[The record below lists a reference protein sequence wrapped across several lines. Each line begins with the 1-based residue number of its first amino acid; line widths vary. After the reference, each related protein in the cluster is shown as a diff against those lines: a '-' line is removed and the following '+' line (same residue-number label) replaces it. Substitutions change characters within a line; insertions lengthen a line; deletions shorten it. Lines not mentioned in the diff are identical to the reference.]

1 MRYLL
6 AISIIGV
13 LFSACGVNDPEGK
26 DTSGAV
32 EVASMKNPPQ
42 DAEGSFSK
50 QAPPLTDQQMAQGQ
64 LQEEGSGTALDD
76 HPNLATYD
84 KVDRQLV
91 LPKTVEGKWKAVKI
105 LVRDK
110 ADDELSVMKQVDLGQ
125 SFTLANGAI
134 KIQADSFLPN
144 FVLTKGEVTSLGNE
158 LKNPAVKLVI
168 TENGKEIYNGWTFA
182 MYPALYAF
190 EHDRYSL
197 QLMDFIPTPVG

>member
-1 MRYLL
+1 
-6 AISIIGV
+6 V
-13 LFSACGVNDPEGK
+13 
-26 DTSGAV
+26 AV
-32 EVASMKNPPQ
+32 MKNPPK

-50 QAPPLTDQQMAQGQ
+50 TAPPLTDQQMADAQ
-64 LQEEGSGTALDD
+64 LEEGSGTALDD

-84 KVDRQLV
+84 KVERQLV

-110 ADDELSVMKQVDLGQ
+110 TDDEFSEMKQVDLGQ
-125 SFTLANGAI
+125 SFTLANGT
-134 KIQADSFLPN
+134 IQVRASEFLPN
-144 FVLTKGEVTSLGNE
+144 FVLTQGEVTSLGNE

-182 MYPALYAF
+182 MYPGLYAF